1 MKLISIVL
9 SFALLFTGCY
19 THTTVTKDTSNVE
32 DKTLIFHLH
41 NGSRIVAK
49 AGQHHRIENGYK
61 IVYNSEDVE
70 LLLDEQIKEVV
81 VQEADAGTSV
91 LVAVVIPLALVG
103 LAFVIGMATMDW
115 TWGRSK

>member
-19 THTTVTKDTSNVE
+19 THTTVTKDTPNVE
-32 DKTLIFHLH
+32 DKTLIFQLT
-41 NGSRIVAK
+41 NGSRIVAR
-49 AGQHHRIENGYK
+49 AGQHHRIEEGYK

-70 LLLDEQIKEVV
+70 ILLDEQIKEVV
-81 VQEADAGTSV
+81 VREADAGTSV

-103 LAFVIGMATMDW
+103 LAFGIGVATMDW
-115 TWGRSK
+115 N